1 MLHILK
7 RIDIFDALDDNQ
19 LERIAAICTQVNL
32 EPDTVIFGENTPGD
46 EMYIVIRGAVAI
58 QVDPR
63 ILGIESE
70 TGPKSIATL
79 GKGQIFG
86 EVVLVDQ
93 GLRTATAKVIQPHTQ
108 LLVIKRDDLLRLC
121 EEDYKM
127 GYLLMRNIAAEM
139 AFKIRGTDLL
149 VREQLLWQP
158 GESPTGSAG

>member
-7 RIDIFDALDDNQ
+7 GTDIFDELDDDQ
-19 LERIAAICTQVNL
+19 LERIAAICTPVTL
-32 EPDTVIFGENTPGD
+32 EPGTVIFNENTPGD
-46 EMYIVIRGAVAI
+46 EMYIVVHGAVAI

-63 ILGIESE
+63 ILGTESE
-70 TGPKSIATL
+70 TGPKTITTL
-79 GKGQIFG
+79 GKGQVFG

-93 GLRTATAKVIQPHTQ
+93 GLRTATARVVQPNTQ

-121 EEDYKM
+121 EEDYKL

-158 GESPTGSAG
+158 TGSSE

>member
-7 RIDIFDALDDNQ
+7 RIDIFDALDDHQ
-19 LERIAAICTQVNL
+19 LERIAAICTQINL

-46 EMYIVIRGAVAI
+46 EMYIVMRGAVAI

-70 TGPKSIATL
+70 AGPKTIATL

-93 GLRTATAKVIQPHTQ
+93 GLRTATAKVIQPNTQ

-158 GESPTGSAG
+158 GESPKESAG